1 MQLYIFKCTCAV
13 DIHPLAGAIQGY
25 VYDKQFD
32 TRLKKI
38 LRATDVLSI
47 SVYAETHRDIYLI
60 QCKSIYTSIYKNR
73 ENALRFTI
81 PEENN
86 FFMWCNFCTG
96 GRYEYTE
103 V

>member
-32 TRLKKI
+32 TRLKKT

-47 SVYAETHRDIYLI
+47 SVYAETHRDIYST
-60 QCKSIYTSIYKNR
+60 QCKSTSQSTRIVKMHLDLQFR
-73 ENALRFTI
+73 KRITSL
-81 PEENN
+81 
-86 FFMWCNFCTG
+86 
-96 GRYEYTE
+96 
-103 V
+103 